1 MKLLEL
7 FSGTKSA
14 SKVLIQLYP
23 DLESVSLDF
32 CPKYQP
38 DILIDI
44 LEWDYTFY
52 PRNYFDI
59 VWASPNCKEYS
70 RAKTV
75 GVRDFEYADRM
86 VKKTLEI
93 IKYFNPTYWF
103 LENPWTGLLKTRE
116 FMKELPMYRVD
127 YCRYGHDSL
136 KPTAIWSNI
145 KDFEPKICKK
155 QCGMIVEINDNGKV
169 RNIHKGCMAGQWK
182 ILVREQHNYSPR
194 YVYEDRIKVP
204 EKLLCEIFANI
215 QNKF

>member
-70 RAKTV
+70 RARFGEKKE
-75 GVRDFEYADRM
+75 RNFEYADSL
-86 VKKTLEI
+86 VKRTLEI
-93 IKYFNPTYWF
+93 ITYFDPKYWF
-103 LENPWTGLLKTRE
+103 LENPKTGLLKTRP
-116 FMKELPMYRVD
+116 FMADLPFVDVD
-127 YCRYGHDSL
+127 YCRYGKEMQ
-136 KPTAIWSNI
+136 KPTRFWTNLENFKGKKCQKLCGQIV
-145 KDFEPKICKK
+145 KVVDGDKI
-155 QCGMIVEINDNGKV
+155 
-169 RNIHKGCMAGQWK
+169 RNLHKGRIGDRKTERLIKHQFGYK
-182 ILVREQHNYSPR
+182 LIDT
-194 YVYEDRIKVP
+194 YEYRISIP
-204 EKLLCEIFANI
+204 EKLLCEIFLLI
-215 QNKF
+215 